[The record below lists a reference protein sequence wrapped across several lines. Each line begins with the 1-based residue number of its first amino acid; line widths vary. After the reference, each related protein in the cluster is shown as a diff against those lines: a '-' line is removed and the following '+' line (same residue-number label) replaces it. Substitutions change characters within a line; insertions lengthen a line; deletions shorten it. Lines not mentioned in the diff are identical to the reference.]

1 MKHRKL
7 IAFLSAIIATF
18 AIWQILNTQ
27 NKNKEAQMDYR
38 EVIVAAGEIKKGE
51 VIPRSKLTL
60 KKIPRQYTPEDAL
73 EDGNSAIGKMAQS
86 GILPGEILTT
96 ARLMDTENGQAG
108 LAYKIPEGSRAITLN
123 VDTETGVS
131 GMVMPGDEVDLI
143 VSLTGAGRV
152 ENVHPDGAPP
162 GGDGLDE

>member
-7 IAFLSAIIATF
+7 IAFLAAIIATF

-60 KKIPRQYTPEDAL
+60 KKNTKAVY
-73 EDGNSAIGKMAQS
+73 S
-86 GILPGEILTT
+86 
-96 ARLMDTENGQAG
+96 
-108 LAYKIPEGSRAITLN
+108 
-123 VDTETGVS
+123 
-131 GMVMPGDEVDLI
+131 
-143 VSLTGAGRV
+143 
-152 ENVHPDGAPP
+152 
-162 GGDGLDE
+162 

>member
-7 IAFLSAIIATF
+7 IAFLAAIIATF

-73 EDGNSAIGKMAQS
+73 EDGNSAIGKNGS
-86 GILPGEILTT
+86 KWYF
-96 ARLMDTENGQAG
+96 ARRN
-108 LAYKIPEGSRAITLN
+108 
-123 VDTETGVS
+123 
-131 GMVMPGDEVDLI
+131 
-143 VSLTGAGRV
+143 
-152 ENVHPDGAPP
+152 PDDSSS
-162 GGDGLDE
+162 DGHRERLGWSCL

>member
-7 IAFLSAIIATF
+7 IAFLAAIIATF

-73 EDGNSAIGKMAQS
+73 RMVIVQ
-86 GILPGEILTT
+86 
-96 ARLMDTENGQAG
+96 
-108 LAYKIPEGSRAITLN
+108 LAKWLKVVFCQEKS
-123 VDTETGVS
+123 
-131 GMVMPGDEVDLI
+131 
-143 VSLTGAGRV
+143 
-152 ENVHPDGAPP
+152 
-162 GGDGLDE
+162 